1 MSHSDMSQPNTE
13 HFIEKTHVI
22 HSFSPDHRPVC
33 RVKAGDTV
41 VFETYDC
48 HMGQLLPEG
57 SDFAHVDHRLA
68 NPATG
73 PIYIEE
79 ACPGD
84 MVLVEILDIG
94 LDQVGILDKGPT
106 GGALK
111 GYFPEYVIRR
121 LPVKDGTIFYGEL
134 EIPVRPMI
142 GVIGTAPRHG
152 EESTLTAKDHGGNM
166 DCTSIAPGAS
176 LYLPVNVPGALLA
189 MGDLHAIMG
198 DGECGNCGVEI
209 GGRVTVRVDV
219 LKSPDLP
226 WPLAELADR
235 WIVIASGETVD
246 RACAQAA
253 EQMFGFLTA
262 KAGLSP
268 MDAGM
273 YIDMFG
279 SLVVCQIV
287 NPYKTVRLEMP
298 KWPLEQKGF
307 YGFGSRAQ
315 EDGL

>member
-1 MSHSDMSQPNTE
+1 MSHY
-13 HFIEKTHVI
+13 IEKTHVI

-33 RVKAGDTV
+33 RVKAGDTI

-48 HMGQLLPEG
+48 HMGQLLLEG

-84 MVLVEILDIG
+84 MVLVEILDI
-94 LDQVGILDKGPT
+94 DST

-111 GYFPEYVIRR
+111 GHFPEYVIRR
-121 LPVKDGTIFYGEL
+121 LPVKDGTILYGEL
-134 EIPVRPMI
+134 EIPVRPMV
-142 GVIGTAPRHG
+142 GVIGTAPRRG

-166 DCTSIAPGAS
+166 DCTSIALGAV

-226 WPLAELADR
+226 WPLVELADR
-235 WIVIASGETVD
+235 WIVISSGETVD

-253 EQMFGFLTA
+253 EQMFMFLTA

-268 MDAGM
+268 LDAGM

-279 SLVVCQIV
+279 NLVVCQIV

-307 YGFGSRAQ
+307 YGFGSKAQ
-315 EDGL
+315 EDCL